1 MLCLIL
7 SSVLFLVTCSL
18 ACTGSFLV
26 GSRLYFGVE
35 SKSQVFGEDIAKWM
49 PAVGLALIYVGLSS
63 GMAQVCYTLPAE
75 LLPSRARG
83 LGLGLLNFFQGISV
97 FVTINIKHLILV
109 KFGME
114 WVFFGMAVSTFVSA
128 LLVIKFIPETKGK
141 TLVQI
146 EQYYRRKFGWQNQED
161 RNRII

>member
-1 MLCLIL
+1 M
-7 SSVLFLVTCSL
+7 
-18 ACTGSFLV
+18 V

-49 PAVGLALIYVGLSS
+49 PAVGLALIYGGLSS
-63 GMAQVCYTLPAE
+63 GIAQVCYTLPAD
-75 LLPSRARG
+75 LLPSRARP
-83 LGLGLLNFFQGISV
+83 LGLGLLNFIQGISV

-114 WVFFGMAVSTFVSA
+114 WVFFGMAVSNLASSI
-128 LLVIKFIPETKGK
+128 LVIKFIPETKGK
-141 TLVQI
+141 TLAEI
-146 EQYYRRKFGWQNQED
+146 EIYYRKKFGGRIQDD